1 MRSRNP
7 NRYLSDGSCQLGAGR
22 WPTNRPTAGIGLA
35 STCCF
40 ARGRDKTGPETSVV
54 SRLGGTIGW
63 GLGANWAFDMEVAV
77 RSLAGKLR
85 DLQRGCGGKGLR
97 EGCLRRRGSV

>member
-1 MRSRNP
+1 MANQQTNGRNWVGQH
-7 NRYLSDGSCQLGAGR
+7 LLASLGAVTR
-22 WPTNRPTAGIGLA
+22 RVL
-35 STCCF
+35 
-40 ARGRDKTGPETSVV
+40 KTPVV